1 MVGPSSSHTAGAVR
15 IGRLARALFGREPQH
30 IRLHFYGSF
39 AKTFKGHATDV
50 AALAGVLGFEMD
62 DPRIP
67 EAKVMA
73 EDKGI
78 TVEYI
83 AEEAVPVHPN
93 TLMAELWDE
102 QGSITATGQ
111 SLGGGLVQITQVDG
125 FSLGLSGESPALL
138 IFHKDMYGT
147 IASITQLLANAR
159 ININHMEVSRKDRGQ
174 TALMVIET
182 DEWVEPAVIDLMNA
196 QDNVYKIIKL
206 EL

>member
-15 IGRLARALFGREPQH
+15 IGRLSRALFGREPQH

-102 QGSITATGQ
+102 QGSMTATGQ

>member
-15 IGRLARALFGREPQH
+15 IGRLSRALFGREPQH

-83 AEEAVPVHPN
+83 AEDAVPVHPN

>member
-15 IGRLARALFGREPQH
+15 IGRLSRALFGREPQH

-62 DPRIP
+62 DPLIP

-93 TLMAELWDE
+93 TLMTELWDE
-102 QGSITATGQ
+102 QGSMTATGQ

-206 EL
+206 DL